1 MRGAAS
7 RHEEDT
13 VFDVTQ
19 VAEAIAAAKNPDGAW
34 HAVSNHLKAQGLHRT
49 ALHTHLP
56 LAADNPFGDP
66 GTGRA
71 FGHVWDAEHD
81 RKLRAYSGD
90 VRRAGEPD
98 LWGLRPTLK
107 FLAMSRSPLF
117 VDHRDVLSRPT
128 ETVFK
133 PICRSMIENLG
144 QYQGL
149 ALPLK
154 NPATGAAAILSAWGD
169 ENRGDFS
176 AFVRANMHT
185 LHLLGHYFMGIAGLK
200 WPGFGRDVVEPRLS
214 DRERQVLSLLARGL
228 TVAAVADTVRI
239 SDRSVTEY
247 MLRARRKLGAGSKA
261 QAIARA
267 VYLGLIE

>member
-1 MRGAAS
+1 M
-7 RHEEDT
+7 
-13 VFDVTQ
+13 FDVTQ

-117 VDHRDVLSRPT
+117 VDHRNQRGIRLRDGRNQT
-128 ETVFK
+128 G
-133 PICRSMIENLG
+133 RA
-144 QYQGL
+144 GL
-149 ALPLK
+149 AV
-154 NPATGAAAILSAWGD
+154 GVGD
-169 ENRGDFS
+169 G
-176 AFVRANMHT
+176 
-185 LHLLGHYFMGIAGLK
+185 
-200 WPGFGRDVVEPRLS
+200 PVVAE
-214 DRERQVLSLLARGL
+214 
-228 TVAAVADTVRI
+228 VA
-239 SDRSVTEY
+239 
-247 MLRARRKLGAGSKA
+247 K
-261 QAIARA
+261 
-267 VYLGLIE
+267 